1 MDNALS
7 THTPVAVVT
16 GAAGGLGRV
25 ITTTLLHDGW
35 RVAAIDL
42 ATSRLDDAFHAQI
55 ESGDVLPIECD
66 ITDETSVATA
76 VAEIDQRWS
85 RLDALVN
92 NAGIEPQHSIRDLD
106 MSVWDQTFAVN
117 VRAPMMLVKHA
128 TPIWERQ
135 GGGTVICIGSR
146 TWLSGSSTSSYVS
159 SKAALVGLVRSIS
172 SELGHIGVR
181 ANVVA
186 PSFVRTPLNALK
198 GDADYV
204 DDYADRF
211 TAVTPLRRLIEPI
224 DVANVVAFLASPRA
238 RNITGD
244 VINVTAG
251 SHLAPTIR

>member
-1 MDNALS
+1 MAALI
-7 THTPVAVVT
+7 HTCYRI
-16 GAAGGLGRV
+16 G
-25 ITTTLLHDGW
+25 
-35 RVAAIDL
+35 
-42 ATSRLDDAFHAQI
+42 
-55 ESGDVLPIECD
+55 
-66 ITDETSVATA
+66 
-76 VAEIDQRWS
+76 EIDRRWS

-92 NAGIEPQHSIRDLD
+92 NAGIEPQHSIRDVD
-106 MSVWDQTFAVN
+106 MRVWDRTFAVN

-135 GGGTVICIGSR
+135 RSGTVVCIGSR
-146 TWLSGSSTSSYVS
+146 TWESGSSTSSYVS

-172 SELGHIGVR
+172 SELGPIGVT

-186 PSFVRTPLNALK
+186 PSFVRTALNRAK
-198 GDADYV
+198 GDEAYI

-211 TAVTPLRRLIEPI
+211 VAVTPLGRLIEPV
-224 DVANVVAFLASPRA
+224 DVANAVAFLASPRA